1 MASIITNPRI
11 GRQILSTA
19 GGILAR
25 LGLTAFAAPR
35 TATGV
40 SPDQAFRGVLAGS
53 GGKFTD
59 SLERNAD
66 LRLRDNSAWF

>member
-1 MASIITNPRI
+1 MVSILTTPRL
-11 GRQILSTA
+11 RRSALSAA
-19 GGILAR
+19 GGILKR
-25 LGLTAFAAPR
+25 LGLGAFGTPF

-40 SPDQAFRGVLAGS
+40 SPDHAFRGVLAGS

-66 LRLRDNSAWF
+66 LRLRDHSAWF